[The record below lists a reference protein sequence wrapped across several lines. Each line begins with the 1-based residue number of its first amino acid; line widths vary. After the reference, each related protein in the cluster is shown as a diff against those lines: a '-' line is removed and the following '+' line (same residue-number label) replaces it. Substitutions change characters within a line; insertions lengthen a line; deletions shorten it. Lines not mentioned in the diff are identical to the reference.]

1 MPTISSEFLTMCPN
15 HFELLTDAD
24 KREYQKIRTEIQPY
38 TIRTT
43 KEKAALNFKYIMLR
57 LGEFIN
63 RGEEDDWK
71 RALVCGIAWLESA
84 FAISTRQLQYLFG
97 KCKSSINAG
106 FQSIGYVAVQTSPQ
120 MVDDFISL
128 FPFMIFNNIEVRQWT
143 LRYHTAMLSNKSI
156 IAENSEESCSEPS
169 SPSNLPEE
177 TPKIKLQT
185 YRKGRKYKK
194 RDQTQSFD
202 FSLNED
208 LRKELNSDES
218 DYSQVPVFPDV
229 FDLNNSSY
237 LEEDFE
243 LGFVPFE

>member
-1 MPTISSEFLTMCPN
+1 MPTISSEFLTICPN

-43 KEKAALNFKYIMLR
+43 KEKASLNFKYIILR

-71 RALVCGIAWLESA
+71 RALVCGIAWLENA

-120 MVDDFISL
+120 MVDDFIRL

-143 LRYHTAMLSNKSI
+143 LRYHSEMLGNKSI

-169 SPSNLPEE
+169 SPSISPDEI
-177 TPKIKLQT
+177 TKIKLQT
-185 YRKGRKYKK
+185 YRKGMKYKK
-194 RDQTQSFD
+194 RDQTQCFN
-202 FSLNED
+202 FSMNED
-208 LRKELNSDES
+208 IRKEMNSDES
-218 DYSQVPVFPDV
+218 EFFQVSSLPDA
-229 FDLNNSSY
+229 FDLKNSSY

-243 LGFVPFE
+243 FGFAPFE